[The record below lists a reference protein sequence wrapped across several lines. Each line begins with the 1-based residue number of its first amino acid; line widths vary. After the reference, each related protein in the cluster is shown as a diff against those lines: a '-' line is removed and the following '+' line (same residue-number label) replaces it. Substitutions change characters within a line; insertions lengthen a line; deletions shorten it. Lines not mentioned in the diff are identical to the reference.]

1 MKCIHLRYIAN
12 INQDF
17 IFRLGKLHNS
27 YFIYTM
33 KVSGKIIDASGLDMS
48 LSIADIYGTTTPF
61 KC

>member
-1 MKCIHLRYIAN
+1 MHSVTVYCQYKPK
-12 INQDF
+12 F

-33 KVSGKIIDASGLDMS
+33 KVSGKIIDARGLDMS